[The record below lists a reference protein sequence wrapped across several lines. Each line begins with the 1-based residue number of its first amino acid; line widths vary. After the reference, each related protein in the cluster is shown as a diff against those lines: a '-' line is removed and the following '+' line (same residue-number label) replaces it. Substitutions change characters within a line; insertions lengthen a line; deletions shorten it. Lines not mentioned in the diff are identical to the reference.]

1 MIDVKNI
8 KHRSI
13 ERCVIEA
20 AMCIKGIQSYEL
32 LRAIVVLAKDAY
44 YTRYMTDSIFNAFN
58 TMSRAAFYN
67 GMIYLLDKYKENEMT
82 EDTARYAK
90 LTIERYRTGNV
101 NDGTLFKDTV
111 IFIAKERYNY
121 KSPFYL
127 GLPQFMQFNGKINE
141 LYWITVA
148 FDKLIHLYYSLMS
161 LPQGSL
167 LIWIELLQIGQEN
180 WEERYAMA
188 FPSDYTNYDNIIQKI
203 TDRIIGMYE
212 QSDIGFIKKRLVTH
226 YIQKYGFDIGHYT
239 TIRDDIK
246 TSSLW
251 VIFKSCGY
259 IKKQLYQ

>member
-8 KHRSI
+8 KPRSI

-32 LRAIVVLAKDAY
+32 LRAIILLAKDAY
-44 YTRYMTDSIFNAFN
+44 YTRYMTDSIFNALN
-58 TMSRAAFYN
+58 TMPRAAFYSGILN
-67 GMIYLLDKYKENEMT
+67 LLDKYKESEMT
-82 EDTARYAK
+82 EDNARCAK
-90 LTIERYRTGNV
+90 LIIERYQSSNT
-101 NDGTLFKDTV
+101 NDGPLFKETMN
-111 IFIAKERYNY
+111 FIAKERYNF
-121 KSPFYL
+121 KSPFYV
-127 GLPQFMQFNGKINE
+127 GLKHFMKINGNIND
-141 LYWITVA
+141 LYWMSIA

-161 LPQGSL
+161 LPQGTL

-180 WEERYAMA
+180 WEEGYATA

-212 QSDIGFIKKRLVTH
+212 QENIGFIKRRLVTH

-251 VIFKSCGY
+251 AIFKSCGY